1 MVNVS
6 IILNESLLM
15 EPGTLLCGIFVGLLK
30 LVTIFCWMKNLRM
43 STYKLSIATFCITI
57 YMER

>member
-6 IILNESLLM
+6 IILNESPLM

-30 LVTIFCWMKNLRM
+30 LVTIF
-43 STYKLSIATFCITI
+43 
-57 YMER
+57 